1 MSKIYY
7 KVTHGVYSLTTNGG
21 GCIVDAV
28 SQISGGENPLF
39 SIAVMKTNNTNEL
52 VHSNDHVI
60 LSILSKDVDSK
71 IIEVFGHHSMKEI
84 NKFDEVETIEIGD
97 IQVPSDIIGYMELKI
112 EDRIENETHTVLICR
127 FEDGRILNEDK
138 EEMTYSYYQK
148 HKDDYVKVTTE
159 NNKTA

>member
-1 MSKIYY
+1 
-7 KVTHGVYSLTTNGG
+7 
-21 GCIVDAV
+21 
-28 SQISGGENPLF
+28 
-39 SIAVMKTNNTNEL
+39 
-52 VHSNDHVI
+52 
-60 LSILSKDVDSK
+60 
-71 IIEVFGHHSMKEI
+71 MKEI

-159 NNKTA
+159 NNKTAWLCTMCGYVYYGDEIPEDFSCPVCGVDRDAFIKK